1 MARSGTT
8 AQGWFWDP
16 YHRHQDRYFSDGRPT
31 KLVRDDGH
39 ESFEPPPDFPVP
51 GPLVPAFPV
60 GDGPPSAPVRHART
74 SGRRGGD
81 DRSRARD
88 AAISAMVRYGAA
100 R

>member
-1 MARSGTT
+1 MTRPRTT

-31 KLVRDDGH
+31 KLVRDGGQ
-39 ESFEPPPDFPVP
+39 ESFDPPPDLPVP
-51 GPLVPAFPV
+51 GSLVPALPA
-60 GDGPPSAPVRHART
+60 GDAAASASAR
-74 SGRRGGD
+74 RAGGD
-81 DRSRARD
+81 RRDGAYDRFSARD